1 MDANRIVEIGG
12 REATLLSGDNIR
24 VVVSDKGGMVPELS
38 FPNRNGWLN
47 THWNPHFRSNSG
59 QPYDPGRDESFWTA
73 ELLYELAGNFPCL
86 PSFGDPCSAYGEQLA
101 AHGTTANTK
110 WRPEKWGLLEDM
122 AFAKS
127 TIDPSVS
134 SLDLAYTKYDIIE
147 SDHPG
152 LYTYL
157 KVRNAG
163 ERSLRINLGWHNT
176 VGPPFLAPGCLIDV
190 SADRFATTP
199 TPTDFQSSGMLEPGA
214 QFDSLEKAPLTDG
227 GAEGI
232 RRVPGMI
239 GRTDFVTGA
248 VPNEADLGWSSVVN
262 PSIGAI
268 YLTLFPGPGTSRADE
283 IPIYFNDLW
292 MQYGGRDFTPWAA
305 FTGGVDSTFCLGTEN
320 ATGAFANGLEYSLE
334 HPELLGWPTTFELSP
349 GAEAANVYATFT
361 LGYDGGVL
369 DQGVSNLTGTN
380 SMINVEPRVG
390 NRSGSFSFTG
400 DPSFELLRARV
411 ALIENET

>member
-1 MDANRIVEIGG
+1 MDAKRIVEIGG

-38 FPNRNGWLN
+38 FPSRKGWFN

-59 QPYDPGRDESFWTA
+59 QPFDPARDESFWSA

-86 PSFGDPCSAYGEQLA
+86 PSFGNPCSAYGVQLA
-101 AHGTTANTK
+101 AHGTTANAK
-110 WRPEKWGLLEDM
+110 WRPEKWGLLEHM

-127 TIDPSVS
+127 TIEPRAS
-134 SLDLAYTKYDIIE
+134 SLHLAYTKYDIVE

-157 KVRNAG
+157 TVRNTG
-163 ERSLRINLGWHNT
+163 ERRLRINLGWHNT

-199 TPTDFQSSGMLEPGA
+199 TPTDFESSGMLEPGA
-214 QFDSLEKAPLTDG
+214 RFDSLEKAPLAG
-227 GAEGI
+227 GGMAEI
-232 RRVPGMI
+232 RRVPGII
-239 GRTDFVTGA
+239 GHTDFVTGA
-248 VPNEADLGWSSVVN
+248 VPNDSDLGWSSVVN
-262 PSIGAI
+262 PAIGAV

-292 MQYGGRDFTPWAA
+292 MQYGGRDYPPWASYVSGA
-305 FTGGVDSTFCLGTEN
+305 DSTFCLGTEN
-320 ATGAFANGLEYSLE
+320 ATGAFANGLGYSLE

-349 GAEAANVYATFT
+349 GAEAANVYATFA
-361 LGYDGGVL
+361 LRYDDRVL
-369 DQGVSNLTGTN
+369 DQGVSKLTGSHAT
-380 SMINVEPRVG
+380 IEVEPRGG
-390 NRSGSFSFTG
+390 NRSASFSFTG
-400 DPSFELLRARV
+400 DPSFESLRKRV
-411 ALIENET
+411 ALIEKET